1 MNKDLYWETGL
12 GSKFE
17 PTSWGPKQD
26 LERET
31 FLRKWHQDW
40 LVDPINSLDPKLV
53 IDAGCGTNPWK
64 NVIRNLIGFDASP
77 FPNSDFQST
86 IIDANFEKDSADAL
100 LLLGSLQFFNLE
112 YIEENFAKALT
123 WVKPGGLIFM
133 RVIKQWDLYTKKQKE
148 SKFKDNYFWS
158 SQDIDYITNK
168 YNLEFFYPVQTI
180 QMQNLE
186 GKKIKNPYRMYWT
199 WKKS

>member
-12 GSKFE
+12 NSKFE
-17 PTSWGPKQD
+17 PTSWEPKQD
-26 LERET
+26 LEREQY
-31 FLRKWHQDW
+31 LRQWHQDW
-40 LVDPINSLDPKLV
+40 LVDPVNALAPELV

-64 NVIRNLIGFDASP
+64 TVIKNLIGFDANP
-77 FPNSDFQST
+77 FPNTDFQST
-86 IIDANFEKDSADAL
+86 IIDADFKKESADAL

-123 WVKPGGLIFM
+123 WVKPGGFIFM
-133 RVIKQWDLYTKKQKE
+133 RVIKQWDHYTEKQKG

-158 SQDIDYITNK
+158 LEDINYIQQK
-168 YNLEFFYPVQTI
+168 YNLELAYPVQII
-180 QMQNLE
+180 QMQKLE
-186 GKKIKNPYRMYWT
+186 GKQGKNPYRMYWT